1 MGALPKRKKSKSRA
15 MMRLSHRALKPPV
28 LVECPQCHNMIRP
41 HHACPTC
48 GKYNGRD
55 VIVMKEPKKP
65 EATGPLAPPKK

>member
-15 MMRLSHRALKPPV
+15 MQRLSHRALKPPV
-28 LVECPQCHNMIRP
+28 LVECPQCHTMIRP

-55 VIVMKEPKKP
+55 VIIIKEPKKP
-65 EATGPLAPPKK
+65 ETPNPLTGNK

>member
-15 MMRLSHRALKPPV
+15 QQRLSHIAIKPLT
-28 LVECPQCHNMIRP
+28 LVECPQCHTMIRP

-55 VIVMKEPKKP
+55 VVIIKEPKKP
-65 EATGPLAPPKK
+65 ETPTTPQK

>member
-15 MMRLSHRALKPPV
+15 MQRLSHRALKPPR
-28 LVECPQCHNMIRP
+28 LVECPQCHNFILP

-55 VIVMKEPKKP
+55 VIIIKEKKKP
-65 EATGPLAPPKK
+65 EPKMPQM